1 MAAPAEKSALSSS
14 QTALASR
21 VLAEAVG
28 DLARQG
34 HKGKD
39 LTEHAT
45 GLADALHIG
54 LGSLNAAGSSKDDPS
69 QFTPCSMAE
78 LRRRRKEQ
86 LALLESQALKA
97 RGKASCALC
106 RDQGETGGPIHPQ
119 AMSCDSRG
127 EQQ

>member
-1 MAAPAEKSALSSS
+1 MATPAEKSSLSNP

-39 LTEHAT
+39 LTERAT
-45 GLADALHIG
+45 DLADALHSGICKI
-54 LGSLNAAGSSKDDPS
+54 NAPS
-69 QFTPCSMAE
+69 QPHSFNCPLGE
-78 LRRRRKEQ
+78 LRQRRKEE

-97 RGKASCALC
+97 RGAVCVRC
-106 RDQGETGGPIHPQ
+106 WDQGENGGPIHPQ
-119 AMSCDSRG
+119 AMSYDSRG
-127 EQQ
+127 EQP